1 MITKRSN
8 IRYHNPLW
16 IQTDQQEN
24 TKHDSTTPNS
34 HTRSTRIPISD
45 RRWKRLPAANV
56 HLRVQKS
63 APL

>member
-1 MITKRSN
+1 MITKRRN

-16 IQTDQQEN
+16 IQTHQQEN
-24 TKHDSTTPNS
+24 AKHDSNPNS
-34 HTRSTRIPISD
+34 HTRSTRIPLPD